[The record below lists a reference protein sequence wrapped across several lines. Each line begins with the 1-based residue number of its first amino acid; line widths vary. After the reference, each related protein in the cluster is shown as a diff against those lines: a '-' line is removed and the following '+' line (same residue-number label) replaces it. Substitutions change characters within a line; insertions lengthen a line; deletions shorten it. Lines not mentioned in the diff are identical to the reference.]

1 MSESLE
7 KLHKRILA
15 DAGLKGNETTREA
28 EEKAKQIAEEGRLR
42 ARREA
47 DEILAKANLEA
58 EAIRRGVLSAKV
70 RANRLR
76 ILKEKN
82 EIVQK
87 VLKTVENR
95 LSNITGTAQFEPVAK
110 RFVAEA
116 VDAVGSD
123 QPVVRVGF
131 RGASKKEL
139 DGIAKNLT
147 KGSKFVVEDDP
158 IDELGGVIATDPAG
172 KVTFKNSFRSRL
184 ERMDNRVLTLI
195 SSSVFGE

>member
-7 KLHKRILA
+7 KLHNRILA
-15 DAGLKGNETTREA
+15 DAGLKGDGTINEA
-28 EEKAKQIAEEGRLR
+28 ENKAKQIVEEARLR

-82 EIVQK
+82 EIVQE

-95 LSNITGTAQFEPVAK
+95 LSNITGTVQFGPVVK
-110 RFVAEA
+110 RFVTEA
-116 VDAVGSD
+116 VEAVGSE

-131 RGASKKEL
+131 KDAPKREL
-139 DGIAKNLT
+139 DSIGKILA
-147 KGSKFVVEDDP
+147 KGSKFVVEEDP
-158 IDELGGVIATDPAG
+158 IDDLGGVIAEDPEG
-172 KVTFKNSFRSRL
+172 KVTFKNSFKSRL
-184 ERMDNRVLTLI
+184 ERMDNQVLTLI
-195 SSSVFGE
+195 SSTIFGE